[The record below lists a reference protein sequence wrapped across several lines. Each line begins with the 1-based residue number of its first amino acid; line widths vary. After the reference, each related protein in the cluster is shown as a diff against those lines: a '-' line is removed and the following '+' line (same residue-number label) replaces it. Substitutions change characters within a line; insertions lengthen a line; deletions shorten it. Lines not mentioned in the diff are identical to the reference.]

1 MLISNASSEVFAG
14 KFDQAKSG
22 DEPTPSQVNGA
33 VSAVPKLLVNE
44 NVPPEEVGTPPTPPP
59 LPPQAIK
66 DEIRTL
72 IMKEITKCLDAIKNH
87 LNNFVIAL
95 LSLVFI
101 FSSSFKI

>member
-44 NVPPEEVGTPPTPPP
+44 NVPPEEVGTPPPPPPPP

-72 IMKEITKCLDAIKNH
+72 VMKAITKCLDAIKNH
-87 LNNFVIAL
+87 
-95 LSLVFI
+95 
-101 FSSSFKI
+101 